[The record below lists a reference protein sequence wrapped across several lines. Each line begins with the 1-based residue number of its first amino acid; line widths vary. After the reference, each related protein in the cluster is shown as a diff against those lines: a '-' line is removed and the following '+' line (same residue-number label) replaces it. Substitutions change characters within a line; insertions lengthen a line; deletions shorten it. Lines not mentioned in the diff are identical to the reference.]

1 MSLLAHAVLP
11 RHLGLLV
18 LGGSDGGLGDVAGR
32 GRRRSALLLWDA
44 RGFGGQGG
52 AWLMEVVERRL
63 VGQVVWVEG
72 LVKVVVGLEVG
83 QSIRLLRWLRG
94 SAQGQ
99 TQQLG
104 LKGFDGRG
112 GVPSSRGGVAA
123 AGRRFGCVQD
133 VRLRCAAPDGL
144 LGRVQVLWVGGP
156 GLAAGGRLKGVC
168 ATGRRVRRGG
178 GATKG
183 AVAEGGDT

>member
-1 MSLLAHAVLP
+1 
-11 RHLGLLV
+11 
-18 LGGSDGGLGDVAGR
+18 
-32 GRRRSALLLWDA
+32 
-44 RGFGGQGG
+44 
-52 AWLMEVVERRL
+52 MEVVERRL

-72 LVKVVVGLEVG
+72 LVKVEVGLEVG
-83 QSIRLLRWLRG
+83 QAIRLLRWLRG

-104 LKGFDGRG
+104 LRGSDGQG

-123 AGRRFGCVQD
+123 AGRRSGCVQG

-144 LGRVQVLWVGGP
+144 LGGVQVLRVGGP
-156 GLAAGGRLKGVC
+156 GLAAGGRLQS
-168 ATGRRVRRGG
+168 VRRGG

-183 AVAEGGDT
+183 AVAEGGDARAGAAREGGVTAIQDGRRTGGRGRYRLEGRLGGERTTPG